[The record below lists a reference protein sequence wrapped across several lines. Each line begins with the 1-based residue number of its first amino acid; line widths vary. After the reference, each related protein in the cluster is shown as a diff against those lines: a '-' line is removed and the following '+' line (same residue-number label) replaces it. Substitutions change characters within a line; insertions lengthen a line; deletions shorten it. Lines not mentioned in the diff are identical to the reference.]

1 NWPWSTPVVS
11 SAKSELGGGASTLSR
26 DGEGLGVAA
35 SAERGVSASVAMAA
49 AAKAWSWRFTRHIL
63 SIKREPTCHSAPV
76 PMEVARK
83 PLPEAKPALA
93 GHPVAPGGGHLRDVH
108 PEPVSLHRELQPQ
121 LEAASR
127 FDCDLVE
134 QALGVEAEVARG
146 VMHGQPAA
154 PAQCGAGDSRHRP
167 LEQRS
172 DDLAPAEHVARAGD
186 ELRDADGMGL
196 RDADLRCI

>member
-1 NWPWSTPVVS
+1 
-11 SAKSELGGGASTLSR
+11 
-26 DGEGLGVAA
+26 
-35 SAERGVSASVAMAA
+35 
-49 AAKAWSWRFTRHIL
+49 
-63 SIKREPTCHSAPV
+63 
-76 PMEVARK
+76 MEVARK
-83 PLPEAKPALA
+83 PLPEAKPALT

-146 VMHGQPAA
+146 VMHGQPAE
-154 PAQCGAGDSRHRP
+154 PVQREAGDSRHRP

-172 DDLAPAEHVARAGD
+172 ADLAPAAHVARAGD
-186 ELRDADGMGL
+186 DVGAAAGQLIHGVDIGRVVGAVAHRDQNV
-196 RDADLRCI
+196 RRSRRTKP